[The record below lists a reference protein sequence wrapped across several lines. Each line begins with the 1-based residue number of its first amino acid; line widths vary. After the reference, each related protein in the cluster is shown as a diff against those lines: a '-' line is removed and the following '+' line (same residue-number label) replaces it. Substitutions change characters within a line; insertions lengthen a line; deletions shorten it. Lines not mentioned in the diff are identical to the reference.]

1 MKTTINTWNEQ
12 WKKFYD
18 GVSQKEWNKEK
29 LSAKDNNFLKMLDYT
44 NEHIDE
50 IFYQLDE
57 LRMVLPHMAEVAN
70 VLYKSLEGD
79 YEYRPLG
86 FIVTINENIQVRLDP
101 DGEPDAEISIE
112 CKVEFEDEC
121 LSFIIDEHD
130 HEELQVY
137 TEQHPHVI
145 KLVDLSPVMFNR
157 VLNI

>member
-1 MKTTINTWNEQ
+1 MKTETINTWEKQ
-12 WKKFYD
+12 WKEFYSESLK
-18 GVSQKEWNKEK
+18 GNEARINM
-29 LSAKDNNFLKMLDYT
+29 LNFT

-70 VLYKSLEGD
+70 VLYKSLDGD

-86 FIVTINENIQVRLDP
+86 FIVTINEHIQVRLDS
-101 DGEPDAEISIE
+101 DGEPDAEVLVE

-130 HEELQVY
+130 HEELKIDM
-137 TEQHPHVI
+137 E
-145 KLVDLSPVMFNR
+145 S
-157 VLNI
+157 